1 MHKHC
6 RVSIRDREPSRI
18 PVRIMERLKN
28 KSRKVRMFVYE
39 RIRLTIPKSS
49 KLYCYVKARKQ
60 KNKANFTLECSDKL
74 NHHLKRRLRKYLSLF
89 TCNTLTKTVTIVH
102 CFQLPIAF

>member
-1 MHKHC
+1 
-6 RVSIRDREPSRI
+6 
-18 PVRIMERLKN
+18 MEHLKN

-60 KNKANFTLECSDKL
+60 KNKANFALAYSDKL
-74 NHHLKRRLRKYLSLF
+74 NHHIKRRLRQCLSFF
-89 TCNTLTKTVTIVH
+89 TCNKLTKTWRH
-102 CFQLPIAF
+102 AANYCEFSFS

>member
-1 MHKHC
+1 
-6 RVSIRDREPSRI
+6 
-18 PVRIMERLKN
+18 MERLKN

-60 KNKANFTLECSDKL
+60 KKDIFYKTPPKTNFFGGWDVFFNIEYNID
-74 NHHLKRRLRKYLSLF
+74 N
-89 TCNTLTKTVTIVH
+89 
-102 CFQLPIAF
+102 